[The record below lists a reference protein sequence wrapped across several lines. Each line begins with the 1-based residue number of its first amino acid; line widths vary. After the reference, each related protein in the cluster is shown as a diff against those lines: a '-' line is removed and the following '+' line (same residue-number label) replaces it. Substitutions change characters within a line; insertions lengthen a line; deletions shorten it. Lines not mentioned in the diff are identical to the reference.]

1 MYFPAHLA
9 TGYVVGKG
17 VGKWTGIPVAFFSH
31 YVLDWCWNML
41 YHDEITVPMGLG
53 MGVASALLM
62 WFGREQWP
70 SMLAATITD
79 WERAYSAI
87 AGLDWSGAHY
97 HWTYFWGLPLLQNAW
112 FSVAIQSGFA
122 ILAVWA
128 VLRKRGV
135 SVVSKLVVHYRAR
148 IRERKATLA
157 HTPPTGKKATT
168 YRVPAGLVSLMWA
181 SFRGW
186 RS

>member
-1 MYFPAHLA
+1 MFFPAHVA
-9 TGYVVGKG
+9 TGYVVGRG

-41 YHDEITVPMGLG
+41 YHDEITVPMGLV

-79 WERAYSAI
+79 WERVYSAI

-97 HWTYFWGLPLLQNAW
+97 HWTYFWGLPILQNAW
-112 FSVAIQSGFA
+112 LEVEGLEFDATSAG
-122 ILAVWA
+122 
-128 VLRKRGV
+128 LR
-135 SVVSKLVVHYRAR
+135 SLLNS
-148 IRERKATLA
+148 TLA
-157 HTPPTGKKATT
+157 LKAKL
-168 YRVPAGLVSLMWA
+168 YPKRCQHGRIISSNQRVY
-181 SFRGW
+181 
-186 RS
+186 